1 MLLIRIK
8 MCYLKPPVSIP
19 FFREKLE
26 KVWKEKMEQ
35 QREELEQQ
43 FQRERELLAEQ
54 KLKEVEDAK

>member
-1 MLLIRIK
+1 MF
-8 MCYLKPPVSIP
+8 YPKPPVSIP

>member
-1 MLLIRIK
+1 
-8 MCYLKPPVSIP
+8 
-19 FFREKLE
+19 
-26 KVWKEKMEQ
+26 VWKEKMEQ